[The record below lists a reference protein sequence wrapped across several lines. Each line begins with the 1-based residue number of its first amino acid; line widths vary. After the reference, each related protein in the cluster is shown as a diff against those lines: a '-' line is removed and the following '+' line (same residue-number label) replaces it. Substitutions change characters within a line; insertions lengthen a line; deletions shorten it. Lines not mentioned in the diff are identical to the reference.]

1 MIKKTLSLFKKIF
14 DNYIDPLVIFDPE
27 GSIEYSNK
35 LWEGFS
41 GYQSKQQLALL
52 ISGKTKN
59 KISNYLQKELSKQT
73 SVKSFDTFF
82 ITKDNQ
88 EIPVALDILPL
99 RDKNN
104 KFIGGLAVFSGV
116 ERSGRAKEGI
126 TKQIKKLQKAKD
138 DIEETKTV
146 LEIIVKAKTRAL
158 RELNETL
165 EDQVETRTEELQ
177 EQINELERWRRL
189 AVGRELKMSELKREI
204 RALKGENQA
213 NEL

>member
-1 MIKKTLSLFKKIF
+1 MIKKTLFLFKKIF
-14 DNYIDPLVIFDPE
+14 DDYIDPLVIFNPE
-27 GSIEYSNK
+27 GSIEYGNK

-41 GYQSKQQLALL
+41 GYRSKEQLSLL
-52 ISGKTKN
+52 ISGRMKN
-59 KISNYLQKELSKQT
+59 KIGNYLQKELAKQT
-73 SVKSFDTFF
+73 SAKSFDTFF
-82 ITKDNQ
+82 ITEDKQ
-88 EIPVALDILPL
+88 EIPVVLDILSL

-126 TKQIKKLQKAKD
+126 IKQIKKLQKAKD

-146 LEIIVKAKTRAL
+146 LEIIVEAKTRAL

-165 EDQVETRTEELQ
+165 EDQVKTRTQELQ

-204 RALKGENQA
+204 RVLKGETQA
-213 NEL
+213 DEL